1 MKTLTFNKLALAV
14 AFTGGALVGCDSGY
28 DTKAVNTE
36 KATTQSQGDFVK
48 ADMTNGA
55 ATEGFQ
61 LAQYDDNYQTDEM
74 SDDDIVESQEDL
86 PGSVEERT
94 PGADGSASGVPEYN
108 FRSTADQSIHFE
120 FDSAELTDEAKDKLK
135 EFIGT
140 MNQDNL
146 AAVEVAIKGY
156 TDTTGPEE
164 YNQDL
169 AERRAEAVRN
179 FLEEQGLASYNLQV
193 EAIGEPEED
202 ELAENAQENRRVVVS
217 VEAPYE
223 EDEIS

>member
-14 AFTGGALVGCDSGY
+14 AFTGGALIGCDSGY

-36 KATTQSQGDFVK
+36 TADNAQGDFVVAK
-48 ADMTNGA
+48 MNGSSEN
-55 ATEGFQ
+55 ATVE
-61 LAQYDDNYQTDEM
+61 LAQYEADSEVAEGEADDRFEP
-74 SDDDIVESQEDL
+74 QEDL
-86 PGSVEERT
+86 PGSVEDRR
-94 PGADGSASGVPEYN
+94 PGQDTDMSGTSDYD
-108 FRSTADQSIHFE
+108 FRSTTDQIVQFE
-120 FDSAELTDEAKDKLK
+120 FDSDELTDEAKDKLK

-169 AERRAEAVRN
+169 AERRAEAVKN
-179 FLEEQGLASYNLQV
+179 FLEEQGLASYNLEV
-193 EAIGEPEED
+193 DAIGEPEED
-202 ELAENAQENRRVVVS
+202 ELADNAQENRRVVVS
-217 VEAPYE
+217 VEAPYQ